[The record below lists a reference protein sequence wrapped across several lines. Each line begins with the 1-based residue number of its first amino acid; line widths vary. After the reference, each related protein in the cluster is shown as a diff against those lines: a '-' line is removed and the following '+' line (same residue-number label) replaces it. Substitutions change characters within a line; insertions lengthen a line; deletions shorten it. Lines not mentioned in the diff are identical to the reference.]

1 MTLTKS
7 AGALCGALLIFLL
20 GGWAAETIYSSG
32 GHGEDHAQGYVV
44 DTGADD
50 EPQDTAEE
58 APDLA
63 TLFASADAAKGER
76 VFNQCRACHMLED
89 GQNGVG
95 PHLYGVVARDV
106 GSVEGF
112 NYSGALSEVADVWTA
127 AELSAFL
134 ENPSNY
140 APGTSMGYAGLSK
153 AEDRVNVIAYLD
165 ETDGE
170 NNIELAAAETEAPAD
185 EAAADE
191 GAAEEGTPEEA
202 AADEGAA
209 DEGTTEEAAADEG
222 ATEEGA
228 TEEAAADEGA
238 TEEGATEEAAADEG
252 ATEEGTTEEAAADE
266 GATDEGMTEE
276 AAADEGAT
284 DEGMTEEAAA
294 DEGATDEGM
303 IEDATADE
311 GASEFATMVA
321 SADADAGQQL
331 YRQCQACH
339 QLENERN
346 GVGPHLVGIVG
357 RDIASIDGFNYSD
370 ALAGIEGAWTLD
382 ELSAWIE
389 NPSDYAPGNK
399 MGYRGLADAQ
409 DRANLMAYLQSAG
422 N

>member
-1 MTLTKS
+1 MFDTMTLTKS

-106 GSVEGF
+106 GSVEDF

-228 TEEAAADEGA
+228 TEE
-238 TEEGATEEAAADEG
+238 TAADEG

-284 DEGMTEEAAA
+284 DEGMTEEAA
-294 DEGATDEGM
+294 
-303 IEDATADE
+303 ADE

>member
-1 MTLTKS
+1 MFDTMTLTKS

-140 APGTSMGYAGLSK
+140 APGTIMGYAGLSK
-153 AEDRVNVIAYLD
+153 PEDRVNVIAYLD

-228 TEEAAADEGA
+228 TEE
-238 TEEGATEEAAADEG
+238 TAADEG
-252 ATEEGTTEEAAADE
+252 ATEEGT
-266 GATDEGMTEE
+266 TEE

>member
-1 MTLTKS
+1 MFDTMTLTKS

-106 GSVEGF
+106 GSVEDF

-140 APGTSMGYAGLSK
+140 APGTIMGYAGLSK
-153 AEDRVNVIAYLD
+153 PEDRVNVIAYLD

-228 TEEAAADEGA
+228 TEE
-238 TEEGATEEAAADEG
+238 TAADEG
-252 ATEEGTTEEAAADE
+252 ATEEGT
-266 GATDEGMTEE
+266 
-276 AAADEGAT
+276 
-284 DEGMTEEAAA
+284 TEEAAA

>member
-153 AEDRVNVIAYLD
+153 PEDRVNVIAYLD

-191 GAAEEGTPEEA
+191 GAA
-202 AADEGAA
+202 
-209 DEGTTEEAAADEG
+209 
-222 ATEEGA
+222 
-228 TEEAAADEGA
+228 
-238 TEEGATEEAAADEG
+238 
-252 ATEEGTTEEAAADE
+252 
-266 GATDEGMTEE
+266 
-276 AAADEGAT
+276 
-284 DEGMTEEAAA
+284 
-294 DEGATDEGM
+294 
-303 IEDATADE
+303 
-311 GASEFATMVA
+311 
-321 SADADAGQQL
+321 
-331 YRQCQACH
+331 
-339 QLENERN
+339 
-346 GVGPHLVGIVG
+346 
-357 RDIASIDGFNYSD
+357 
-370 ALAGIEGAWTLD
+370 
-382 ELSAWIE
+382 
-389 NPSDYAPGNK
+389 
-399 MGYRGLADAQ
+399 
-409 DRANLMAYLQSAG
+409 
-422 N
+422 

>member
-1 MTLTKS
+1 MFDTMTLTKS

-106 GSVEGF
+106 GSVEDF

-228 TEEAAADEGA
+228 TEE
-238 TEEGATEEAAADEG
+238 TAADEG

-276 AAADEGAT
+276 AA
-284 DEGMTEEAAA
+284 
-294 DEGATDEGM
+294 
-303 IEDATADE
+303 ADE

>member
-106 GSVEGF
+106 GSVEDF

-140 APGTSMGYAGLSK
+140 APGTIMGYAGLSK
-153 AEDRVNVIAYLD
+153 PEDRVNVIAYLD

-202 AADEGAA
+202 AADEGATEEGA
-209 DEGTTEEAAADEG
+209 TEEAAADEGATDEGTTEEAAADEG
-222 ATEEGA
+222 ATDEGTTEEAAADEGATDEGA

-252 ATEEGTTEEAAADE
+252 A
-266 GATDEGMTEE
+266 
-276 AAADEGAT
+276 
-284 DEGMTEEAAA
+284 
-294 DEGATDEGM
+294 
-303 IEDATADE
+303 
-311 GASEFATMVA
+311 SEFATMVA
-321 SADADAGQQL
+321 SADSDAGQQL

>member
-153 AEDRVNVIAYLD
+153 PEDRVNVIAYLD

-228 TEEAAADEGA
+228 TEE
-238 TEEGATEEAAADEG
+238 TAADEG
-252 ATEEGTTEEAAADE
+252 ATEEGT
-266 GATDEGMTEE
+266 TEE

-311 GASEFATMVA
+311 GASEFAKMVA

>member
-1 MTLTKS
+1 MFDTMTLTKS

-106 GSVEGF
+106 GSVEDF

-140 APGTSMGYAGLSK
+140 APGTIMGYAGLSK
-153 AEDRVNVIAYLD
+153 PEDRVNVIAYLD

-228 TEEAAADEGA
+228 TEE
-238 TEEGATEEAAADEG
+238 TAADEG

-284 DEGMTEEAAA
+284 DEGMTEEAA
-294 DEGATDEGM
+294 
-303 IEDATADE
+303 ADE

>member
-106 GSVEGF
+106 GSVEDF

-228 TEEAAADEGA
+228 TEE
-238 TEEGATEEAAADEG
+238 TAADEG

-266 GATDEGMTEE
+266 GATDERMTEE
-276 AAADEGAT
+276 AA
-284 DEGMTEEAAA
+284 
-294 DEGATDEGM
+294 
-303 IEDATADE
+303 ADE

>member
-1 MTLTKS
+1 MFDTMTLTKS

-209 DEGTTEEAAADEG
+209 DETEEAAADEG

-228 TEEAAADEGA
+228 TEE
-238 TEEGATEEAAADEG
+238 TAADEG
-252 ATEEGTTEEAAADE
+252 ATEEGT
-266 GATDEGMTEE
+266 TEE

>member
-106 GSVEGF
+106 GSVEDF

-140 APGTSMGYAGLSK
+140 APGTIMGYAGLSK
-153 AEDRVNVIAYLD
+153 PEDRVNVIAYLD

-228 TEEAAADEGA
+228 TEE
-238 TEEGATEEAAADEG
+238 TAADEG
-252 ATEEGTTEEAAADE
+252 ATEEGT
-266 GATDEGMTEE
+266 
-276 AAADEGAT
+276 
-284 DEGMTEEAAA
+284 TEEAAA